1 VYGTVIIG
9 VGAFRGPR
17 LNLGKRSWGLLIR
30 RVISARVR
38 RADEMERA
46 SNSASAASSYWDVF
60 RGAGIG
66 SLCMLIASHLE
77 RERSNLV
84 EEIVAME
91 EAPIY
96 YVQAKGAAYWRRC
109 GQPVLSGR
117 AWCSNWKAGLELERL
132 VASICVSWV
141 PVD

>member
-1 VYGTVIIG
+1 MKWNELQTQ
-9 VGAFRGPR
+9 
-17 LNLGKRSWGLLIR
+17 LLQQ
-30 RVISARVR
+30 VHTGMCF
-38 RADEMERA
+38 EEREC
-46 SNSASAASSYWDVF
+46 
-60 RGAGIG
+60 IG